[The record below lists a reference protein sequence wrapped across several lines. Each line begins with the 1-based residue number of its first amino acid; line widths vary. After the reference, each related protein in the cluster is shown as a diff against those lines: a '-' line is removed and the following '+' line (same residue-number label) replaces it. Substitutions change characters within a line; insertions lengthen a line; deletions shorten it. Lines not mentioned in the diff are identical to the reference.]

1 MQIKQLE
8 IILKETL
15 LDLPFYD
22 GKINNISIW
31 RDDKPGWITIIEDQ
45 EQENS
50 VFNYEKLILRIKKI
64 NNGKIACYDS
74 FIKIKT
80 PANQENLFKVV
91 INSILAFLKRRDV
104 ANLKGFDKKV
114 TNLNQ
119 DFFEAF
125 KIKNSNYFN
134 HNLVYP
140 TTYGL
145 GYYCLLLNEST
156 FNEINKKISK
166 FLKENKIDFKNEYSD
181 AFWVYRFKF
190 KSLKENN
197 IKLFSNLILAL

>member
-1 MQIKQLE
+1 MQIKQLKT
-8 IILKETL
+8 ILNETL

-31 RDDKPGWITIIEDQ
+31 RDHDNPGLVVIIKDQ
-45 EQENS
+45 EQEKS
-50 VFNYEKLILRIKKI
+50 VFSYDRIYLKI
-64 NNGKIACYDS
+64 NEY
-74 FIKIKT
+74 FVKIKT
-80 PANQENLFKVV
+80 PENQENLFKTV
-91 INSILAFLKRRDV
+91 INSILAYLEKIDRSSLKNFDV
-104 ANLKGFDKKV
+104 ETNYKK
-114 TNLNQ
+114 
-119 DFFEAF
+119 DFFENF

-156 FNEINKKISK
+156 FNGINKKISK
-166 FLKENKIDFKNEYSD
+166 FLKENTIDFKNEFSN
-181 AFWVYRFKF
+181 ACWVYRFKF

-197 IKLFSNLILAL
+197 IKLLNNLILEL